1 MQGLAG
7 IRMYQFVYNFLNLG
21 METLSSFLLCNC
33 VCDCAVKKY
42 LLGVLIQVYLT
53 FQMVLLFSDG
63 LCGGLN

>member
-33 VCDCAVKKY
+33 DCGLKIFVGGSDTGISY
-42 LLGVLIQVYLT
+42 
-53 FQMVLLFSDG
+53 FSDG
-63 LCGGLN
+63 VAFF